1 MVQARLGSEV
11 RQARIYRQVAI
22 DHKGRGGMKGASI
35 VSVALAPLVVLAGAD
50 RKAMDSGHIDG
61 AKRKKAIAP

>member
-1 MVQARLGSEV
+1 MSLARTH
-11 RQARIYRQVAI
+11 RRVAI
-22 DHKGRGGMKGASI
+22 DHKGSGGMKGAPI
-35 VSVALAPLVVLAGAD
+35 VSVARALLVVLAAAD